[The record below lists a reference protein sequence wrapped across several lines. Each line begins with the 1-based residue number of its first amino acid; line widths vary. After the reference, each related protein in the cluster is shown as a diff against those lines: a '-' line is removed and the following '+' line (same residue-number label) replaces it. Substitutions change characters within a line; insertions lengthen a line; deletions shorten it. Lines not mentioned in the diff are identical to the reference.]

1 MKEAELKLVSELMK
15 NCRRSDRELAKAVGV
30 SQPTVSRMIS
40 RLEKEGIIREY
51 TIVPDFSKL
60 GYEIMSI
67 SFLRPK
73 RSRTPEEVE
82 EIRRIGAKR
91 LEEFSEVIMSARGTG
106 IGFAST
112 IISIHKDYSS
122 YQQHLDRMEKYT
134 NLIDSSVQSFVISL
148 SDKVKYRPLTLSTFG
163 KHLIAEKKGIS
174 HE

>member
-1 MKEAELKLVSELMK
+1 MKGPL
-15 NCRRSDRELAKAVGV
+15 
-30 SQPTVSRMIS
+30 PSRKQ
-40 RLEKEGIIREY
+40 L
-51 TIVPDFSKL
+51 
-60 GYEIMSI
+60 
-67 SFLRPK
+67 
-73 RSRTPEEVE
+73 E